1 MNYISQQITFRE
13 IPDEVCL
20 SFLIA
25 GCPVHCP
32 DCNSKDS
39 WFKHAGQLLTG
50 EKFQSLLLKKKDW
63 ITCVLFLG
71 GEWEQENL
79 QSFLKIAQQQNL
91 KTALFT
97 GLDQIDPE
105 LQAHLDYLKTGPYLK
120 ELGGLES
127 PRTNQVLINLKT
139 GKKLSP
145 FKEEYHHDPLK

>member
-1 MNYISQQITFRE
+1 MNYLSQQITFRE

-20 SFLIA
+20 SFLIT
-25 GCPVHCP
+25 GCPVRCP

-39 WFKHAGQLLTG
+39 WSQNSGRPLTL
-50 EKFQSLLLKKKDW
+50 EIFQSLLNEKKNW

-79 QSFLKIAQQQNL
+79 LLFLQRAQQLNF

-97 GLDQIDPE
+97 GLDQIAPE
-105 LQAHLDYLKTGPYLK
+105 IQFHLDYLKTGPYRK

-127 PRTNQVLINLKT
+127 PRTNQRLINLKT
-139 GKKLSP
+139 GKKLFP
-145 FKEEYHHDPLK
+145 FKEEVHHDPFK